1 MQARTFSHNIMKQA
15 NEVAIFECVRR
26 NGPLT
31 RREVQK
37 ITNLSWGTVSK
48 VMAARINSK
57 LFVEVV
63 KTATKAGRS
72 PTCIDINPDRNLIL
86 ALDINVVGISAVVVS
101 LKGDVKQ
108 MISENIESFEAT
120 EILKQIDMI
129 IAMILGSYI
138 NTDCTVLGIG
148 SALQGSVN
156 VEEGISVFNPH
167 FKNWKNIHIKE
178 HLEKK
183 FHLPVYVEHD
193 PNCLALSELI
203 FGQHDKIEN
212 AVFIRYGMGI
222 GMSIIQD
229 GQIVRGRDGNAGEI
243 GHMIMIDDGKTCY
256 CGNNGCLET
265 LASAT
270 SIIKA
275 AGDEY
280 LKGDGKLSLKRRDI
294 IKRLA
299 MEAENGNVKIAEV
312 FKKAGIFMGRGIA
325 NVVNI
330 LNPDQVIV
338 CGIMAQ
344 YSPLYADDLLTAAQN
359 SIWSDSSLNIRYSTG
374 DHFQVAVG
382 AAGILVNQILSGNLQ
397 LD

>member
-1 MQARTFSHNIMKQA
+1 MQARIFSHNVMKQA

-48 VMAARINSK
+48 VMAARIQSK

-63 KTATKAGRS
+63 KTVTKAGRS
-72 PTCIDINPDRNLIL
+72 PTCIDINPERNLIL
-86 ALDINVVGISAVVVS
+86 AIDINVVGLSAVVVS

-108 MISENIESFEAT
+108 MINENIESFEAAD
-120 EILKQIDMI
+120 ILKQVDMI

-138 NTDCTVLGIG
+138 NTDSTVLGIG
-148 SALQGSVN
+148 AALQGSVN
-156 VEEGISVFNPH
+156 VEEGISIFNPH
-167 FKNWKNIHIKE
+167 FKSWKNIPIKA

-203 FGQHDKIEN
+203 FGRHDKLDN

-222 GMSIIQD
+222 GMSIILD
-229 GQIVRGRDGNAGEI
+229 GEIVRGRDGNAGEM
-243 GHMIMIDDGKTCY
+243 GHMIMIDGGETCY
-256 CGNNGCLET
+256 CGKKGCLET

-275 AGDEY
+275 AGDKY
-280 LKGDGKLSLKRRDI
+280 LNRNGKFSLKRREI

-299 MEAENGNVKIAEV
+299 MEAENGNGKIAGV
-312 FKKAGIFMGRGIA
+312 FKRAGTYMGRGIA

-330 LNPDQVIV
+330 LNPDRVFV

-344 YSPLYADDLLTAAQN
+344 YSHLYADDLLAAARN
-359 SIWSDSSLNIRYSTG
+359 SIWADSSLNIRYSAG
-374 DHFQVAVG
+374 DHNQAAVG
-382 AAGILVNQILSGNLQ
+382 AAGILVNKVLAGRLH